1 MTITHVVLS
10 TIMSTKMSTV
20 NRMNTTVNIVC
31 YKWKTLANG
40 ENPLMLCIYKNGKR
54 KYQSIGISINP
65 QYWDFDK
72 NQLKA
77 KCPNRAYINKIITEK
92 FNQIENTE

>member
-1 MTITHVVLS
+1 MI
-10 TIMSTKMSTV
+10 
-20 NRMNTTVNIVC
+20 TTVNIVC

-40 ENPLMLCIYKNGKR
+40 EKPLMLCIYKDGKR
-54 KYQSIGISINP
+54 KYQSLGISLNP

-77 KCPNRAYINKIITEK
+77 KCPNRAYLNKIITDKINTVNNEIIRRI
-92 FNQIENTE
+92 QIETQRFSNRKL